1 MVLPGLKWLTISAYL
16 LSGGKFR
23 IRFWGIEHSSK
34 PISSHLSK
42 SIEVLDEGPLAV
54 DEYDTADAESAS
66 SGGRE

>member
-1 MVLPGLKWLTISAYL
+1 MVNHKCTLAP
-16 LSGGKFR
+16 GGKFR

-34 PISSHLSK
+34 PISSHLPK
-42 SIEVLDEGPLAV
+42 SIAVLDQGLLAL